1 MVLTVYLYYFLIFSF
16 LGWMLEVAYA
26 GVKCH
31 RFVNRGF
38 VLGPVCPIYG
48 VCAMLLRLC
57 LLPLTDRWLLLFL
70 AAVIVLF
77 IWVIWFASFLNKFQR
92 ELRHINSRI
101 EQSISERERMHYI
114 RRRRRLLLSL
124 IPFVRYRK

>member
-1 MVLTVYLYYFLIFSF
+1 MLI
-16 LGWMLEVAYA
+16 
-26 GVKCH
+26 
-31 RFVNRGF
+31 
-38 VLGPVCPIYG
+38 PTT
-48 VCAMLLRLC
+48 C
-57 LLPLTDRWLLLFL
+57 LLAAANEVGEEQNENAIWLLLFL

-124 IPFVRYRK
+124 IPFVPYHRYSRRHRREHPEDRHE

>member
-1 MVLTVYLYYFLIFSF
+1 MLIPTTYLLAAAN
-16 LGWMLEVAYA
+16 EVGEEQNENA
-26 GVKCH
+26 
-31 RFVNRGF
+31 
-38 VLGPVCPIYG
+38 I
-48 VCAMLLRLC
+48 
-57 LLPLTDRWLLLFL
+57 WLLLFL

-92 ELRHINSRI
+92 ELRHINTRI

-124 IPFVRYRK
+124 IPFVPYHRYSRRHRREHPEDRHE